1 MEIDSEKIK
10 KHEAWLTYV
19 VNEYFYWKEV
29 REDINTSEDKR
40 LQASKE
46 LLKIKDRFLNYLE
59 ENRELLPLL
68 NEENLERIKRMLL
81 NKI

>member
-10 KHEAWLTYV
+10 KHEAWLVTV
-19 VNEYFYWKEV
+19 VNEYFYWKEIRDNVSNSEEV
-29 REDINTSEDKR
+29 RKEATEQLIQIN
-40 LQASKE
+40 
-46 LLKIKDRFLNYLE
+46 DRFLSYLE

-68 NEENLERIKRMLL
+68 NEENLERLKRMLL